1 MLALIEGGE
10 VYSPEP
16 LGRRDV
22 LIVNDRIVMIGEV
35 DRRGVKALGHD
46 LKVIDAT
53 ACVVTPGFIDP
64 HEHLLGGSGED
75 GFSTQTPEI
84 SLGEVVTA
92 GITTVVGALGV
103 DTTMKTMA
111 GLLAKAK
118 ALREEGMTAFV
129 WTGGYNV
136 PPSSITDSVRNDIMY
151 IAEVIGAGEVA
162 ISDERS
168 TEPRP
173 HELAR
178 LVSDAYV
185 GGMLSKKAGV
195 THFHVGGKEE
205 RLGPLKTLVEDF
217 GVQPG
222 LLYPTHVERSEAL
235 MREAIDMSTGGMFVD
250 IDTVEEDLP
259 KWLRFYLDNGG
270 DPKRLTVSSDASI
283 TGPHNLFGQIR
294 ACIVEHGFAIERV
307 LPIAT
312 RNTSEVLKLDSKGRL
327 EVGKDADVLVLRKNA
342 FEIKDVIVRGK
353 HMVEDGRF
361 ITSERFLERS
371 NRRISLHG
379 KRLRQEAGQRRV

>member
-1 MLALIEGGE
+1 MLTLVENGE
-10 VYSPEP
+10 VYSPET
-16 LGRRDV
+16 LGRHDL

-35 DRRGVKALGHD
+35 NRRSIKALGLD
-46 LKVIDAT
+46 LKVIDA
-53 ACVVTPGFIDP
+53 AGCVVTPGFIDP
-64 HEHLLGGSGED
+64 HEHLLGGSGEG

-84 SLGEVVTA
+84 NLGEIVTA

-103 DTTMKTMA
+103 DTTTKTMS

-136 PPSSITDSVRNDIMY
+136 PPSSITDSVRSDIMY

-168 TEPRP
+168 TDPTPR
-173 HELAR
+173 ELAR

-185 GGMLSKKAGV
+185 GGMLSNKAGV
-195 THFHVGGKEE
+195 THFHVGDKEE
-205 RLGPLKTLVEDF
+205 RLKPLRRLVEDF
-217 GVQPG
+217 GVRPG
-222 LLYPTHVERSEAL
+222 LLYPTHVGRDEGL
-235 MREAIDMSTGGMFVD
+235 MREAIDLSAGGMFVD
-250 IDTVEEDLP
+250 VDTVEEDLP

-270 DPKRLTVSSDASI
+270 DPERLTASSDASI
-283 TGPHNLFGQIR
+283 TSPRNLFAQVR

-307 LPIAT
+307 LPVVT
-312 RNTSEVLKLDSKGRL
+312 RNTSEVLKLGSKGRL
-327 EVGKDADVLVLRKNA
+327 EAGKDADVLVLRKNA
-342 FEIKDVIVRGK
+342 FEIKDVIVGGK

-361 ITSERFLERS
+361 IASERFLERS
-371 NRRISLHG
+371 NRRVSLRG
-379 KRLRQEAGQRRV
+379 ERLR

>member
-1 MLALIEGGE
+1 MLMLIENGE

-22 LIVNDRIVMIGEV
+22 LIVNDRIVMLGKVE
-35 DRRGVKALGHD
+35 RRGIKALGDD
-46 LKVIDAT
+46 LKVIDA
-53 ACVVTPGFIDP
+53 AGCIVTPGFIDP

-84 SLGEVVTA
+84 YLGEIVTA

-118 ALREEGMTAFV
+118 ALGEEGMTAFI

-136 PPSSITDSVRNDIMY
+136 PPTSITDSVRNDIMY

-168 TEPRP
+168 TDPTP

-178 LVSDAYV
+178 LVSDSHV
-185 GGMLSKKAGV
+185 GGMLSNKAGV
-195 THFHVGGKEE
+195 THFHVGNKEE
-205 RLGPLKTLVEDF
+205 RLTPLKTLVEDF

-235 MREAIDMSTGGMFVD
+235 MREAIDMTRGGMFVD

-259 KWLRFYLDNGG
+259 KWLRFYLNNGG
-270 DPKRLTVSSDASI
+270 DPKRLTASSDASI
-283 TGPHNLFGQIR
+283 TGPHNLFDQIR
-294 ACIVEHGFAIERV
+294 ACIIEHGFAIEQV
-307 LPIAT
+307 LPLVT
-312 RNTSEVLKLDSKGRL
+312 RNTSDVLKLGSKGRL
-327 EVGKDADVLVLRKNA
+327 EAGSDADVLVLSKNA
-342 FEIKDVIVRGK
+342 FEIKDVIVGGK
-353 HMVEDGRF
+353 HMVDDGRF

-379 KRLRQEAGQRRV
+379 NRPR

>member
-1 MLALIEGGE
+1 MITLVESGE
-10 VYSPEP
+10 VYAPEP

-35 DRRGVKALGHD
+35 DRRGLKALGHEH
-46 LKVIDAT
+46 KVIDAIG
-53 ACVVTPGFIDP
+53 CVVTPGFIDP

-84 SLGEVVTA
+84 NLGEIVTA

-103 DTTMKTMA
+103 DTTMKTMS

-118 ALREEGMTAFV
+118 ALREEGMTAFA

-151 IAEVIGAGEVA
+151 IAEVIGAGEIA

-168 TEPRP
+168 TDPAPR
-173 HELAR
+173 ELAR
-178 LVSDAYV
+178 LVSDANV
-185 GGMLSKKAGV
+185 GGMLSNKACV
-195 THFHVGGKEE
+195 THFHVGDKEE
-205 RLGPLKTLVEDF
+205 RLRPLKTLVEEF

-235 MREAIDMSTGGMFVD
+235 MREAIDLGKRGMFVD

-270 DPKRLTVSSDASI
+270 DPKRLTASSDASV
-283 TGPHNLFGQIR
+283 TATYNLFGQIR
-294 ACIVEHGFAIERV
+294 ACVIEHGFAIEQV
-307 LPIAT
+307 LPLVT

-361 ITSERFLERS
+361 ITGERFLERS
-371 NRRISLHG
+371 HRRNSLHR
-379 KRLRQEAGQRRV
+379 KRIQ